1 LRELRLANKDG
12 IIAILNEFGLQYTVG
27 YDVEQSIKYEYVVA
41 SGSVDGVSLYIKC
54 EPTSRRSYCEVE
66 NPEFRYQGA
75 LKIVEFVKPVQL
87 KNAILEVV
95 ACVKQLKQKHS
106 ELVALT
112 EMLKERKF
120 DVETFANHVEVYKSY
135 RGASYIRIYM
145 DASGRVSL
153 TLQVLDIEPRQ
164 AVELAKKLDSLVL
177 ETLKVSK

>member
-1 LRELRLANKDG
+1 MKELRLANKDG

-75 LKIVEFVKPVQL
+75 LKIVEFTPMQL
-87 KNAILEVV
+87 KSAILEVV
-95 ACVKQLKQKHS
+95 AIVKQLKQRLG
-106 ELVALT
+106 ELAALT
-112 EMLKERKF
+112 EMLKESKF

-177 ETLKVSK
+177 ETLKV